1 MIVKT
6 EKCDQMAIFTGK
18 ILCECGKYYKRKNER
33 GKFKWV
39 CQGYDNYSSCQ
50 RNIVDEEG
58 LKEFISRRLFVGERN
73 EDNIAKLI
81 EDRVQRIEIV
91 DKENFTVIFN
101 KEEMMYSKQGHFH
114 Y

>member
-1 MIVKT
+1 L
-6 EKCDQMAIFTGK
+6 AIFTGK
-18 ILCECGKYYKRKNER
+18 ILCECGKHYKRKNER

-58 LKEFISRRLFVGERN
+58 LKEFISRRLFVGDRN
-73 EDNIAKLI
+73 EGNILKLI
-81 EDRVQRIEIV
+81 EDRVQKIEIISKDDFKV
-91 DKENFTVIFN
+91 TFFN
-101 KEEMMYSKQGHFH
+101 EEIMYQQQGHFH

>member
-1 MIVKT
+1 
-6 EKCDQMAIFTGK
+6 MAIFTSK

-39 CQGYDNYSSCQ
+39 CQGFEMNTTCQ

-58 LKEFISRRLFVGERN
+58 MKEFISRRLFVDERN
-73 EDNIAKLI
+73 DINIIKLI
-81 EDRVQRIEIV
+81 DERVQRIEIV
-91 DKENFTVIFN
+91 DKDNFTVIFH
-101 KEEMMYSKQGHFH
+101 KEEMMYRKYGHSH